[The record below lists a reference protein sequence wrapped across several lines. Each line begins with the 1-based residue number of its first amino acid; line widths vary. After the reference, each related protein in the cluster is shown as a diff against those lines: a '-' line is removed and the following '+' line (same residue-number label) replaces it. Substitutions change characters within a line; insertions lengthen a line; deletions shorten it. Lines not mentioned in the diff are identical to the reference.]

1 MADQNSILNDPT
13 MTPFIT
19 HDGECLVTG
28 DPEGR
33 FLIVSSSLPVR
44 FTDATDDDNKYWLK
58 TPPRQVRSTKQ
69 G

>member
-1 MADQNSILNDPT
+1 MADQTSILNDPG

-19 HDGECLVTG
+19 HDGECLITH
-28 DPEGR
+28 DHR
-33 FLIVSSSLPVR
+33 FLIVSSSLLVR

>member
-1 MADQNSILNDPT
+1 MDDQTSILNDPT

-19 HDGECLVTG
+19 HDGECLKTHE
-28 DPEGR
+28 DEGR
-33 FLIVSSSLPVR
+33 FLIVSSSLPAR
-44 FTDATDDDNKYWLK
+44 FTDATEDDNKNWLK

>member
-1 MADQNSILNDPT
+1 MADQTTILNDPT
-13 MTPFIT
+13 MIPFIT

-28 DPEGR
+28 DTEGR
-33 FLIVSSSLPVR
+33 FLIVSSSLLTR
-44 FTDATDDDNKYWLK
+44 FTDSTDDDNKYWLK